1 MHTLDDYDFD
11 LPENLIAL
19 RPVRPR
25 QASRMLVS
33 NGEILDAH
41 VSDLPDFLRAGDLL
55 VFNNTRVIPARLSGE
70 RFRESPHGSGLASIE
85 VNLIERISSET
96 WMALAKPAKRLKD
109 GDVVSFGN
117 LNATV
122 QSKDGGEVTLRFDKS
137 GADLDSAIE
146 AEGAMP
152 LPPYIAT
159 KRPADDQDREDYQT
173 VFARKSGAVAA
184 PTASLHFDAD
194 LLARLNNVGVNT
206 VEVTLHVGAGTF
218 LPVKVQN
225 IDEHKMHSEWGEV
238 SAATARKI
246 NETLTNGGRI
256 IPVGTTALRL
266 IETAAVKRGE
276 IAAWVGDTDIFIR
289 PGYEFKIADGLMTN
303 FHLPKSTLMMLVSAL
318 AGYEKVK
325 EIYTH
330 AIAREYR
337 FFSYGDSSLLMRK

>member
-1 MHTLDDYDFD
+1 MSEATMHTLDDYDFD

-25 QASRMLVS
+25 QDSRMLVS

-55 VFNNTRVIPARLSGE
+55 VFNNTRVIPARLSGD

-96 WMALAKPAKRLKD
+96 WSTLAKPAKRLKE
-109 GDVVSFGN
+109 GDVISFGN
-117 LNATV
+117 RNATV

-173 VFARKSGAVAA
+173 IFARKSGAVAA

-206 VEVTLHVGAGTF
+206 VEVTLHVGAGTI

-225 IDEHKMHSEWGEV
+225 IDEYKTHGEWGEG
-238 SAATARKI
+238 SAATSHRQ
-246 NETLTNGGRI
+246 
-256 IPVGTTALRL
+256 
-266 IETAAVKRGE
+266 
-276 IAAWVGDTDIFIR
+276 
-289 PGYEFKIADGLMTN
+289 
-303 FHLPKSTLMMLVSAL
+303 
-318 AGYEKVK
+318 
-325 EIYTH
+325 
-330 AIAREYR
+330 
-337 FFSYGDSSLLMRK
+337 